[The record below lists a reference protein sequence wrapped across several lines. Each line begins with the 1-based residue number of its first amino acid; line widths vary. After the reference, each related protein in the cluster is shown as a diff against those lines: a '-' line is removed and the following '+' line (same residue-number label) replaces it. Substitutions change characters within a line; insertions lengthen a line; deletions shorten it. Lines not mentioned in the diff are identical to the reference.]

1 MIESLTNVVPY
12 TYLDLAGLTYVIV
25 IIIAYY
31 KKNKVRTLE
40 NICYSSLLVFTA
52 IFLTFEVIRI
62 ILPVYINSARDYIVL
77 NKLYLISMAF
87 WMASFMMYILAW
99 TSRRRQGFIDFK
111 ENKHRKYFTNW
122 KWVLYGL
129 ALAVSIVILF
139 LHIEV
144 NPKNYLF
151 LIGRALNVVNWF
163 VIVFIEFCVFC
174 VLYKTDNDNKLFL
187 MFILGM
193 FALAYLLELRGNA
206 VVFPAGVAYS
216 IVALYFV
223 MENPDIKLIE
233 DLNNAKQMANDAN
246 AAKTDFLGSMSREI
260 RTPLNSI
267 IGLSQNLM
275 EEDISDSA
283 KEEMNDIVMASESL
297 IEIVNGILDISKV
310 EENKIEIKMN
320 EYSFTKLT
328 KEVISLSKS
337 RLNSS
342 NKPIEFE
349 YEIDPNVPPVLY
361 GDAGKIKEVMINFLT
376 NAIKYTEKG
385 KIKFIVTSNIKGDMC
400 YLDMSI
406 SDTGIG
412 IKKENIDKLFTRFQR
427 FDLEKNSAIEGTGLG
442 LSITKKMV
450 EEMGGEIKVDSVY
463 GQGSTFTASI
473 AQKIISKNDTEMEEE
488 VSSSTTPFDASGQTV
503 FVVEDNKN
511 NAIVAERFLKKY
523 KVNVVHME
531 NPNECIE
538 KIKNYERCNLVLL
551 DENLTGD
558 KSEIVSQIKAADKS
572 MPVVAYTANAIAGMR
587 EKYLDA
593 GYDEYLSQPID
604 RSELRRIMSLFLK
617 MKEMF
622 SGKKEEAAPAVAQ
635 TQVEPTQMVSST
647 QAVAPAPMPEPVQP
661 AVAPAEMP
669 TPVVEP
675 TVAPAPMPE
684 PVTPTVAET
693 APVEVAP
700 VAEQPASVVT
710 APVETVPA
718 VEPAPVEA
726 ASVEATPEVEVT
738 AAPVEPV
745 AAVEETVAPAEPVAA
760 APSSDVPASH
770 TAEYLSSEGADMTKA
785 MELLGDMET
794 YDMAA
799 EEFNNSYEESMGK
812 IKSTKEAA
820 DWANYAIETHALKS
834 NARYLGFEGLGDIAY
849 EHELAGKEPN
859 PDKINEGYD
868 KLIAEY
874 ERVYNVLKKYLES

>member
-1 MIESLTNVVPY
+1 MIESLANVAPY
-12 TYLDLAGLTYVIV
+12 TYLDLAGAAYIIV
-25 IIIAYY
+25 IIVAYY

-40 NICYSSLLVFTA
+40 NMCYSSLLIFTA
-52 IFLTFEVIRI
+52 IFLAFEIIRI
-62 ILPVYINSARDYIVL
+62 ILPVYINSTRDYIVL
-77 NKLYLISMAF
+77 NKFYLVSMSF

-111 ENKHRKYFTNW
+111 DNKYKKYFTNW
-122 KWVLYGL
+122 QWVLYGL
-129 ALAVSIVILF
+129 ALAVSIMVLF
-139 LHIEV
+139 LKIEV

-151 LIGRALNVVNWF
+151 LTGRALNVVNWLI
-163 VIVFIEFCVFC
+163 IVFIEFCVFC
-174 VLYKTDNDNKLFL
+174 VLYKTDKDNKIFL

-193 FALAYLLELRGNA
+193 FVLSYLLELRGNA

-216 IVALYFV
+216 IVALYFI

-275 EEDISDSA
+275 EEDISQSA

-310 EENKIEIKMN
+310 EENKVEIKMN
-320 EYSFTKLT
+320 EYSFNKLT

-385 KIKFIVTSNIKGDMC
+385 KIKFIVTSSIKGDMC
-400 YLDMSI
+400 YLNMSI

-412 IKKENIDKLFTRFQR
+412 IKKENVDKLFTRFQR

-442 LSITKKMV
+442 LSITKKIV

-473 AQKIISKNDTEMEEE
+473 GQKIISKNDTEMEEE
-488 VSSSTTPFDASGQTV
+488 TNSLTTPFDASGQTV
-503 FVVEDNKN
+503 FVVEENKN
-511 NAIVAERFLKKY
+511 NAVVMERFLSKY
-523 KVNVVHME
+523 KVNVVHMA
-531 NPNECIE
+531 NPSECVE
-538 KIKNYERCNLVLL
+538 KIKNFERCNLIFL
-551 DENLTGD
+551 DEILTSD

-587 EKYLDA
+587 EKYIDA

-617 MKEMF
+617 MKELI
-622 SGKKEEAAPAVAQ
+622 SGKKEEAAPVAE
-635 TQVEPTQMVSST
+635 TPAEPTQMVSSA
-647 QAVAPAPMPEPVQP
+647 QPAAMPEPVAPAVAPAPMP
-661 AVAPAEMP
+661 A
-669 TPVVEP
+669 PVVEP
-675 TVAPAPMPE
+675 ATAPAPMAEPVVTSEPTPVEAVPAEPVVAPE
-684 PVTPTVAET
+684 P
-693 APVEVAP
+693 
-700 VAEQPASVVT
+700 
-710 APVETVPA
+710 APVETPA
-718 VEPAPVEA
+718 EPQPAVVEPAPV
-726 ASVEATPEVEVT
+726 VETQP
-738 AAPVEPV
+738 
-745 AAVEETVAPAEPVAA
+745 A
-760 APSSDVPASH
+760 APSADVAASH
-770 TAEYLSSEGADMTKA
+770 TQEYLSSQGADMTKA
-785 MELLGDMET
+785 LELLGDLET

-799 EEFNNSYEESMGK
+799 EEFNNGYDESINK
-812 IKSTKEAA
+812 IKTTKESA
-820 DWANYAIETHALKS
+820 DWANYAIETHAVKS
-834 NARYLGFEGLGDIAY
+834 NARYLGFEGLGDLAY

-868 KLIAEY
+868 KLLAEY
-874 ERVYNVLKKYLES
+874 ERVNNVLKKYLES

>member
-62 ILPVYINSARDYIVL
+62 ILPVYIDSARDYIVL
-77 NKLYLISMAF
+77 NKFYLISMAF

-111 ENKHRKYFTNW
+111 DNKYKKYFTNW

-174 VLYKTDNDNKLFL
+174 VLYKTDKDNKLFL

-275 EEDISDSA
+275 EEDISESA

-320 EYSFTKLT
+320 EYSFKKLT

-361 GDAGKIKEVMINFLT
+361 GDSGKIKEVMINFLT

-450 EEMGGEIKVDSVY
+450 EEMGGEVKVDSVY
-463 GQGSTFTASI
+463 GQGSTFTASV

-503 FVVEDNKN
+503 FVVEENKN
-511 NAIVAERFLKKY
+511 NAVVAERFLKKY

-538 KIKNYERCNLVLL
+538 KIKNFERCNLVLL
-551 DENLTGD
+551 DENLTGN

-622 SGKKEEAAPAVAQ
+622 SGKKEEAAPV
-635 TQVEPTQMVSST
+635 VETQMVSST
-647 QAVAPAPMPEPVQP
+647 QAVAPAAMPEPVQP
-661 AVAPAEMP
+661 AGVPAEMP
-669 TPVVEP
+669 APVVEP
-675 TVAPAPMPE
+675 AVAPAAMPE
-684 PVTPTVAET
+684 PVQQTVEATPVEE
-693 APVEVAP
+693 APV
-700 VAEQPASVVT
+700 VAEQAPTEV

-718 VEPAPVEA
+718 VEPV
-726 ASVEATPEVEVT
+726 SVEATPEVEVT

-745 AAVEETVAPAEPVAA
+745 AAVEETVAPAEPVVA
-760 APSSDVPASH
+760 APSSDAPASH
-770 TAEYLSSEGADMTKA
+770 TAEYLSSEGADMAKA

-799 EEFNNSYEESMGK
+799 EEFNSSYEESMGK